1 MKIEET
7 ENTPEVFLDR
17 EKCKLTLKGKSYPEN
32 AHRFYKPILKNIIKC
47 KKEIS
52 KSNIT
57 FDIKL
62 EIINSISMRYIHD
75 MIDFINKNTTSTIV
89 NWYYEFDDEDMKE
102 SIEVASSSFK
112 KVKINSISVI
122 EF

>member
-75 MIDFINKNTTSTIV
+75 MIDFINKNTTSTI
-89 NWYYEFDDEDMKE
+89 W
-102 SIEVASSSFK
+102 
-112 KVKINSISVI
+112 
-122 EF
+122 

>member
-1 MKIEET
+1 MKIKKT
-7 ENTPEVFLDR
+7 ENTPEVFLDK

-32 AHRFYKPILKNIIKC
+32 AHRFYKPLLKSIIKC

-52 KSNIT
+52 ESNIIV
-57 FDIKL
+57 DIKL

-75 MIDFINKNTTSTIV
+75 MIDFIDKNTISTIV

-102 SIEVASSSFK
+102 SIEVASSNFK
-112 KVKINSISVI
+112 RIKINSISVS